1 MQAGGSN
8 HGKRAVAARVE
19 QEDRD
24 LQLCSNLE
32 LWQAKYQALVESFRE
47 SEGATTTKLNN
58 AFIDFTKAI
67 TAKVHPST
75 SVLGELGCIDFLIS
89 VLESNRDPSVIGRTL
104 TLFDRIV
111 TYVGPELFDAFEI
124 MTSSWIFT
132 LEKMFGTL
140 IEAEILDIAYLIIKC
155 IKTSCVFSSAFTQR
169 LYSSNFV
176 ELAKAWL
183 DKISQTKTEDC
194 EQRQLMEMIHY
205 CIFEVFAYWLLNRE
219 SIAGMNVEFLV
230 QSFLGAFDSSDEVI
244 LEQTCNL
251 MKLILSKSGG
261 DMWGILIESGIFSKV
276 FELVVTSHTASA
288 MDLISEGLI
297 TEQYDHYFARIVD
310 FSAIS
315 RWVCEFFTEF
325 CETPPE
331 CREGATQLFAA
342 SITLLSNGFVSE
354 HLKIDQTLVDF
365 FLSKAA
371 ELLEEA
377 PYEAKESLAFLVLVL
392 FRGVHAAQMPEYISI
407 LSHALNVASA
417 GSEDVVEQSLRTIT
431 QIMDTAHKC
440 GTDLSQIPAFNEV
453 ITYLRGIV
461 DAFEGG
467 SIEENGNLILDRIE
481 DELGL
486 TID

>member
-1 MQAGGSN
+1 MQAEGRS
-8 HGKRAVAARVE
+8 HEKRGAAGRME
-19 QEDRD
+19 QKDRD
-24 LQLCSNLE
+24 LQLCNNLE
-32 LWQAKYQALVESFRE
+32 LWQPKYQALVESFRE

-58 AFIDFTKAI
+58 AFIDFTKSI
-67 TAKVHPST
+67 TAKVHPSI

-89 VLESNRDPSVIGRTL
+89 VLESNRDPNVVGRTL

-111 TYVGPELFDAFEI
+111 TYVGPELFSAFEV
-124 MTSSWIFT
+124 MTSSWIST
-132 LEKMFGTL
+132 LEKMFGAL
-140 IEAEILDIAYLIIKC
+140 VDSEILDIAYLVIKC
-155 IKTSCVFSSAFTQR
+155 VKTSCAFSSVFTQR

-176 ELAKAWL
+176 QLAKAWL
-183 DKISQTKTEDC
+183 DRISQTKTEDR
-194 EQRQLMEMIHY
+194 EQQQLMEMIHY
-205 CIFEVFAYWLLNRE
+205 CIFEIFGYWLLNRE
-219 SIAGMNVEFLV
+219 SIADMNVEFLV
-230 QSFLGAFDSSDEVI
+230 QSFLGAFDSSDDVI
-244 LEQTCNL
+244 REQTCNL

-261 DMWGILIESGIFSKV
+261 DIWGLWIESGIFSKV

-297 TEQYDHYFARIVD
+297 TERYDQHFAKIVD

-315 RWVCEFFTEF
+315 GWVCEFFTEF
-325 CETPPE
+325 CESSPE
-331 CREGATQLFAA
+331 TREGATQLFAA
-342 SITLLSNGFVSE
+342 AITLLSNGFVSE
-354 HLKIDQTLVDF
+354 HVKMDQTLVDF
-365 FLSKAA
+365 FLSKAV

-392 FRGVHAAQMPEYISI
+392 FRGVQAEQMPEYLSI

-431 QIMDTAHKC
+431 QIMDTAQKC
-440 GTDLSQIPAFNEV
+440 GTDLSQIQEFNDV

-461 DAFEGG
+461 DTFEGG

-481 DELGL
+481 DDLGL